1 MSQCRPALLLARRS
15 LLAQTKKK
23 NSSIKMKKFL
33 RKLAFLS
40 PFAAVPAM
48 AEYTVPAGVT
58 TAITDAKAAAEGLAN
73 AAIPGVAAI
82 ALSFVGLV
90 VVWLIVKAI
99 RRGAK

>member
-1 MSQCRPALLLARRS
+1 MSLKRTLMA
-15 LLAQTKKK
+15 
-23 NSSIKMKKFL
+23 
-33 RKLAFLS
+33 LS
-40 PFAAVPAM
+40 PFALAASAF
-48 AEYTVPAGVT
+48 AEGYSVPAGVT
-58 TAITDAKAAAEGLAN
+58 TAITDAKAAAQGLAD